1 MKDLLHEGFEFG
13 LPEELVKGVSTIEL
27 NEVDQGNEN
36 YLDQPVCLPVF
47 LSKSVFL
54 DESNHSRSIPLF
66 LHQEFVNHNSLAHS
80 PIYHEHI
87 AIRKG
92 LDEKQFVV
100 LQFQGKNVLERV
112 LKEDNVSLVK
122 LGDLRPG
129 LEEQVYQ
136 LHQDLLLHCL
146 VLL

>member
-1 MKDLLHEGFEFG
+1 MKDLLDEGFEFG
-13 LPEELVKGVSTIEL
+13 LPEELVKGVSTVEL

-36 YLDQPVCLPVF
+36 YLNQPVCLPVF

-66 LHQEFVNHNSLAHS
+66 LHQQFANNIFLARR
-80 PIYHEHI
+80 PIDHEHI

-92 LDEKQFVV
+92 LNENQFVV
-100 LQFQGKNVLERV
+100 LQFQGKNVLERM
-112 LKEDNVSLVK
+112 LKEDNVFLVK

-129 LEEQVYQ
+129 LEEQVY
-136 LHQDLLLHCL
+136 
-146 VLL
+146 